1 MSQSQI
7 SFNPDGSMRNW
18 DYCPQVAHTQLVR
31 LIARLDVVPIS
42 LGESDVFEEYVKTA
56 HNSKFARVSRQ
67 TTTRDIQKYFNESKS
82 KLVQLF
88 SSGGVNCVC
97 LTSDIWSGNA
107 KEDYLSVVA
116 HYISNDWQL
125 EKRVLGL
132 VLIDV
137 SHSGQNIADRI
148 ASVLADYGLT
158 KRCLLLLWTM
168 HLLMLLPCKN

>member
-1 MSQSQI
+1 M
-7 SFNPDGSMRNW
+7 
-18 DYCPQVAHTQLVR
+18 
-31 LIARLDVVPIS
+31 
-42 LGESDVFEEYVKTA
+42 GESEAFEEFIKTA
-56 HNSKFARVSRQ
+56 HNPKYARVSRQ
-67 TTTRDIQKYFNESKS
+67 TTTRDIQKYFTDCKA
-82 KLVQLF
+82 KLVETF
-88 SSGGVNCVC
+88 GTSVNCVC
-97 LTSDIWSGNA
+97 LTSNIWSGNA

-116 HYISNDWQL
+116 HYINSDWQL